1 MPVFICYKQ
10 HKFINLNFVNL
21 RFLKE
26 KAAMKSKIHDTSAS
40 ELVMQYQKTI
50 LTMSKKFVI
59 SLTLILFVIPF
70 GCSDMDD
77 NAVPTSLEIKDFVWK
92 GMNLYYLWQADVPDL
107 ADERFANQSQLNSF
121 LEPFASPTDLFNS
134 LRVPSPTDRFS
145 VIYSDYTA
153 LEGALSGTTLNN
165 GMDYGLRYKTGS
177 TTDIYGWVRYI
188 IPNSDASTKPISR
201 GAIFYAINGTPLT
214 IDNYKTLLA
223 NDTYTVNFAN
233 YDGGAITP
241 NGQSLS
247 LTKTN
252 LAENPILL
260 STVINQGARNIGY
273 LMYNGFY
280 SSYDNQLNTVF
291 GSFVSQNVTH
301 LVLDLRYNSGGSVD
315 TATKLASMITG
326 QFSGQLFA
334 KEQWNAKAQAYYLA
348 NSPSSLENNFVS
360 GLNGLRLNKVYV
372 LTTKASASASELV
385 INCLK
390 SYITVVQ
397 IGDVTTGKNV
407 GSITLYDSPTFA
419 KSNVNQNH
427 KYAMQPIVLKIV
439 NKDDFGDYTD
449 GIMPTTSLPE
459 NLSSLGVLGDVNE
472 PLLNAAINQIIA
484 SGKMAPQVPN
494 VIERDFTDAKAINP
508 LRTEMYIEHK

>member
-1 MPVFICYKQ
+1 
-10 HKFINLNFVNL
+10 
-21 RFLKE
+21 
-26 KAAMKSKIHDTSAS
+26 MKK
-40 ELVMQYQKTI
+40 Y
-50 LTMSKKFVI
+50 VI
-59 SLTLILFVIPF
+59 SSIIAFLLIIPF
-70 GCSDMDD
+70 GCTDMDD
-77 NAVPTSLEIKDFVWK
+77 NAVPSSLEIKDFVWK
-92 GMNLYYLWQADVPDL
+92 GMNLYYLWRADVPDL

-121 LEPFASPTDLFNS
+121 LEPFASPTDLFNA
-134 LRVPSPTDRFS
+134 LRVPAPTDRFS
-145 VIYSDYTA
+145 VMYSDYTV

-165 GMDYGLRYKTGS
+165 GMDFGLKHING
-177 TTDIYGWVRYI
+177 TTNVYGWVRYI
-188 IPNSDASTKPISR
+188 IPNSDAATKNIHR
-201 GAIFYAINGTPLT
+201 GNIFYAINGIPLT
-214 IDNYKTLLA
+214 DDNYRTLLFS
-223 NDTYTVNFAN
+223 NDVTYTVNLAN
-233 YDGGAITP
+233 YSSNNSGFVTITP
-241 NGQSLS
+241 NGQSVT
-247 LTKTN
+247 LTKTP

-260 STVINQGARNIGY
+260 STVINQDTRNIGY

-301 LVLDLRYNSGGSVD
+301 LVLDLRYNSGGSVNS
-315 TATKLASMITG
+315 ATKLASMITG

-348 NSPSSLENNFVS
+348 NSPASLENKFVS

-390 SYITVVQ
+390 PYITVVQ

-419 KSNVNQNH
+419 KSNVNPNH

-439 NKDDFGDYTD
+439 NKDNFGNYTS
-449 GIMPTTSLPE
+449 GIAPTTLLPE
-459 NLSSLGVLGDVNE
+459 NMGDLGILGNVDE
-472 PLLNAAINQIIA
+472 PLLNAAINQIVA
-484 SGKMAPQVPN
+484 SGKMPPQVPN